1 MGVANCEVLYIYANS
16 ERRPST
22 NNIELIAV
30 DVPMQLMHLIY
41 YYFCIQYTYIVHTCT
56 CIHVYNKKED
66 SIHL

>member
-41 YYFCIQYTYIVHTCT
+41 YYFCTLTSY
-56 CIHVYNKKED
+56 IHVHVYMYIIRKRTAFT
-66 SIHL
+66 